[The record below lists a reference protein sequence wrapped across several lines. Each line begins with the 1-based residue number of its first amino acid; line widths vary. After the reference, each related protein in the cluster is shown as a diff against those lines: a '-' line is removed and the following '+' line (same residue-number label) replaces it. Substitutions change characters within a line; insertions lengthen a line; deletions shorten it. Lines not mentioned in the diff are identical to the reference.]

1 MSLNILGSL
10 FSILSYSLLN
20 ISCYG
25 YFEGDVRRE
34 IFYERKTRVHLQVIW
49 MKYNLRKPENPKVK
63 LIF

>member
-1 MSLNILGSL
+1 MEDEAT
-10 FSILSYSLLN
+10 
-20 ISCYG
+20 
-25 YFEGDVRRE
+25 EGDVRRE